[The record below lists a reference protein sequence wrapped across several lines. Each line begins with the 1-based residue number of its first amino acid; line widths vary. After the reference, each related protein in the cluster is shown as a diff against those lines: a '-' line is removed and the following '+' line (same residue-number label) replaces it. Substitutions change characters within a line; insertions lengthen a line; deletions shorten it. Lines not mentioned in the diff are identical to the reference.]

1 MKKAGATFAA
11 ETGVTTSQLMAMF
24 DWTTISQAEVY
35 TQAANR
41 KRMAGDAMR
50 LIEFVDKKE
59 QQSNS

>member
-59 QQSNS
+59 QQSNG

>member
-35 TQAANR
+35 TKAANR

>member
-1 MKKAGATFAA
+1 
-11 ETGVTTSQLMAMF
+11 MAMF